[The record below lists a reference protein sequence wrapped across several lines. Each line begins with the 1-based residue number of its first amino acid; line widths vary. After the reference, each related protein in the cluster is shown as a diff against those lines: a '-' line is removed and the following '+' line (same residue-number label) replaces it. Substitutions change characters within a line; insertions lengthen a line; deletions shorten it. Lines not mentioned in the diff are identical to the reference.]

1 MYNNF
6 DVIGTWLVIRV
17 PKELDHHN
25 AEMIRKEA
33 DRYIER
39 ENIQSIIFDFQ
50 DTVFMDSSGI
60 GTIMGRYKKVKFSG
74 GNVIAVHT
82 NDRVKRIFLLS
93 GLNKIITT
101 YDEMPKQI

>member
-1 MYNNF
+1 MHNNF
-6 DVIGTWLVIRV
+6 DVMGTWLIIHV

-33 DRYIER
+33 DRFIER

-50 DTVFMDSSGI
+50 ETDFMDSSGI
-60 GTIMGRYKKVKFSG
+60 GAIMGRYKKLKFSG
-74 GNVIAVHT
+74 GNVIAIHT
-82 NDRVKRIFLLS
+82 NERVKRIFLLS

-101 YDEMPKQI
+101 YDEMPTQI